1 MLNEF
6 VIELFRNIVQR
17 HLECLLIWYNK
28 LAAKYL
34 KLIENFSQRTE
45 SSIELYALG
54 SLISVRVV
62 NVCMYVYNRYIC
74 VCVYK
79 YVYINNHNNH
89 NH

>member
-17 HLECLLIWYNK
+17 HLKCLLIWYNK

-62 NVCMYVYNRYIC
+62 NVCI
-74 VCVYK
+74 
-79 YVYINNHNNH
+79 
-89 NH
+89 